1 MTDDPEGGQP
11 PNQLSTPTRN
21 RYFFGRLL
29 TAEDLAQEQEYLA
42 TKRRLA
48 NRLLH
53 GWGVVAGLDVTV
65 TGRSTVTVSPGV
77 ALDGWGR
84 EIVVVTATTEPIP
97 PDPGAG
103 PVEVVVCYAEEEGEP
118 VPVPGPDDAVVE
130 ATTVR
135 EVPRVE
141 VRPARTAA
149 AATDPVPGDWTE
161 LVRWVTRR
169 PDVTVLPADPSV
181 LLARLDLDADGE
193 IDPDTVDIDVR
204 AVIPGDALLLQVL
217 RPPHGA
223 DRRPTSSA

>member
-1 MTDDPEGGQP
+1 MTDDPEGGLP
-11 PNQLSTPTRN
+11 PNPLSTPTRN

-65 TGRSTVTVSPGV
+65 TDRSTVTVTPGM

-97 PDPGAG
+97 ADAGAG
-103 PVEVVVCYAEEEGEP
+103 PLEVVVCFAEEEGEP

-130 ATTVR
+130 ATTIR
-135 EVPRVE
+135 EAPRVE
-141 VRPARTAA
+141 VRPARTAT

-161 LVRWVTRR
+161 LVRWITRR
-169 PDVTVLPADPSV
+169 PERPCCPLIRASCWPASTSTPMGRSTPPPWTSTFAPSSQ
-181 LLARLDLDADGE
+181 A
-193 IDPDTVDIDVR
+193 TR
-204 AVIPGDALLLQVL
+204 AVPGAAPTARRRR
-217 RPPHGA
+217 RPP
-223 DRRPTSSA
+223 SSA